1 MGNLHFDA
9 TYNNEEVMRKI
20 RESQKAFVEL
30 GNSAETQ
37 GRRIDAAFEKISL
50 KSLERV
56 QQIMKNFPNE
66 VQGISSFQRQ
76 IDGLEKHIERL
87 SQRIAS
93 VGNGKLGSTFSDVSG
108 NVNIGNVLKE
118 QVYEGAQ
125 AVNTL
130 TEKIIKQKVLIK
142 DIEHDVRTLGEAY
155 KKAGEG
161 TTKKNALFADF
172 KGAKSALQE
181 EKNALFEL
189 QTQQAQA
196 RLSVRKLKDEQK
208 LYQKE
213 TETVVNAN
221 EKMSLSF
228 GKLLGVIGGVAA
240 LKKLGSEIIRV
251 RGEFQSMQTAIETMV
266 GKDVASQIIPQIK
279 ELAKISPLT
288 LTDMV
293 GAEKMMLGFNIQT
306 EDTIK
311 YLKALSDLSM
321 GEAGKFNS
329 LTLAFSQ
336 MSAAGKLMGQ
346 DLNQMINAGFNPLQ
360 TISEKTGKTIAI
372 LKDEMSKGAISAEMV
387 QQAFID
393 ATSAGGKFFGMSENA
408 SKTING
414 QLSMMQDAMDN
425 AFNEMGQKSE
435 GIIMSGIQL
444 TTSLIENY
452 ETIGKVLVGMIAT
465 YGVYKTALIT
475 NIALTHSWTVAAR
488 ADAVAKG
495 IQTIATKAQT
505 VAQLALNAAMKAN
518 PYVLAA
524 TLIVGAATA
533 MWALHDSTTAAERA
547 QKKYNKTK
555 ADSLQKEEEHKSRLE
570 NLIATIQNEYTSSMN
585 RVKAIEAIKKEY
597 PSLFQK
603 YIDEKGHI
611 KDLIGLWKEYNE
623 EVTKNK
629 VETNKKNLSDSTARI
644 EEYEKMLSLW
654 KKLGENPYYRKKRLS
669 KEELELAEKYK
680 GETESSLRRKLELAK
695 PSRDLYQE
703 DVRSDKLAQ
712 WQLDLKKSTDIQIK
726 TELEEMK
733 RLQQARK
740 NNKRYSLNVGIGS
753 MKGSTTESELAN
765 RIAILQSEYDSRS
778 KTTYKVDYEK
788 AKKEWDEA
796 KKALSEIEKD
806 KSKFTSKQYEEAKKR
821 EETAEKAY
829 KKLGGLTGSKL
840 TKEETQAEK
849 LRKETEKYKLLLDKQ
864 GLERQRQQEDM
875 ETQLSQSKIDAM
887 SDGFL
892 KEYSQREL
900 NNKKEIQA
908 LQRQKEDYIRAY
920 IQAEKEKFDAEEELK
935 AKRIKGYKKQT
946 FNDSTVKVNTSK
958 YDEVIENTKTKQGI
972 DEWQKREDA
981 MNEYLLKYGTFS
993 QKKEAIDKKYRAAM
1007 DKETTFGGKGVI
1019 QKEWDEAL
1027 ANLDLSKLKEDI
1039 NWGMIFGDMSK
1050 VTKKQLQQVKKQL
1063 QEFKRS
1069 PEFKTSTP
1077 EQIKVIE
1084 EALNNI
1090 NTALVD
1096 KGGFFGGLTDSLTE
1110 YEGTVYKVKEAQEEL
1125 EKALKSGDEVA
1136 IEKAKKKKNA
1146 AEQNQANAQANVEKS
1161 KDKAIS
1167 NITAV
1172 SNAIVQLGKEN
1183 VSLSDI
1189 GNTVGTLVD
1198 ALSSSGTKIGG
1209 IISAILSII
1218 DAAGEVGTFQY
1229 GMDIIENISSTVTD
1243 AFARDTESIT
1253 GLDMS
1258 FMKSADYDDYNE
1270 LVEQYDT
1277 LIDVWDQL
1285 LDKKKAY
1292 IKESYGIEATKAGQ
1306 EALDLLNSE
1315 RKITRELASSRL
1327 DAGASSGSHSM
1338 NYRMWKGS
1346 YDYNGTNWKDVAG
1359 DISKSLGGVDFSSMW
1374 SMLDMSS
1381 EQLEWIKINYSG
1393 LWASMDGGFRGYL
1406 DDIIQYG
1413 DTEKEILKSINEQL
1427 TQTSFDSLFDSFLNT
1442 LMDMDASS
1450 KDFADSFEEYM
1461 RKAIFTSMFAKNY
1474 EDELTKWYEAFAEAN
1489 KKEEGITED
1498 DVKNLRNRWDNI
1510 VNGALSDREAWEKI
1524 VGSSGSES
1532 SREASKKG
1540 LATASQDSVDE
1551 LNGRFTVIQGHTYE
1565 INSSVKV
1572 IQSDTAKIAEKLS
1585 FLTSMDKNMSD
1596 MVRGHDIIVAHLSNI
1611 EGYTANLVDI
1621 RQFMYF
1627 MKLGI
1632 DSLNTKGITLKR

>member
-76 IDGLEKHIERL
+76 IDGLEKHIERVN
-87 SQRIAS
+87 QRIAS

-118 QVYEGAQ
+118 QVYVGAQ

-213 TETVVNAN
+213 TETVVNTN

-293 GAEKMMLGFNIQT
+293 GAEKMMLGFNIQA

-311 YLKALSDLSM
+311 YLKAISDISM
-321 GEAGKFNS
+321 GESSKFNS

-360 TISEKTGKTIAI
+360 TISEKTGKSIAT

-387 QQAFID
+387 QQAFIN

-435 GIIMSGIQL
+435 GIIMPSIQL

-680 GETESSLRRKLELAK
+680 GETESSLRRKLELTK

-703 DVRSDKLAQ
+703 DVRSDELAQ

-829 KKLGGLTGSKL
+829 KKLGGLTESKL
-840 TKEETQAEK
+840 TKEENQAEK

-875 ETQLSQSKIDAM
+875 ETQLSQSKIDVM

-920 IQAEKEKFDAEEELK
+920 IQAEKDKFDAEEELK
-935 AKRIKGYKKQT
+935 AQRIKGYKKQT
-946 FNDSTVKVNTSK
+946 FNTSTVKVNTSK

-1039 NWGMIFGDMSK
+1039 NWGMIFGDLTK
-1050 VTKKQLQQVKKQL
+1050 VTKDQLNKIKKQL
-1063 QEFKRS
+1063 QEFKKS
-1069 PEFKTSTP
+1069 PEFQNATP
-1077 EQIKVIE
+1077 EQIQVIE
-1084 EALNNI
+1084 TAI
-1090 NTALVD
+1090 NSINDALVD
-1096 KGGFFGGLTDSLTE
+1096 KGGFFGGLANSLTE

-1125 EKALKSGDEVA
+1125 EKALKSGDEAA
-1136 IEKAKKKKNA
+1136 IEKAKKKKSA
-1146 AEQNQANAQANVEKS
+1146 AEQNQANAQTNVEKS

-1172 SNAIVQLGKEN
+1172 ANAMTQLGSAEF
-1183 VSLSDI
+1183 SLSSF
-1189 GNTVGTLVD
+1189 GSAVGGLVD
-1198 ALSSSGTKIGG
+1198 ALSESGSKIGG
-1209 IISAILSII
+1209 IIAAILSLLDEFGKDGGVEFGKNIVNNVISAIGGTIEVPFKMLGI
-1218 DAAGEVGTFQY
+1218 DLGLGGANY
-1229 GMDIIENISSTVTD
+1229 
-1243 AFARDTESIT
+1243 TE
-1253 GLDMS
+1253 
-1258 FMKSADYDDYNE
+1258 YNE
-1270 LVEQYDT
+1270 MVAKYDT
-1277 LIDVWDQL
+1277 LLDVWDQL

-1292 IKESYGIEATKAGQ
+1292 IKESYGIEATKVGQ

-1327 DAGASSGSHSM
+1327 DAGASAGSHSM
-1338 NYRMWKGS
+1338 SYRMWKGS
-1346 YDYNGTNWKDVAG
+1346 YDYEGTNWKDVAG
-1359 DISKSLGGVDFSSMW
+1359 NISKSLGGVDFNSMW
-1374 SMLDMSS
+1374 SMLDMSA

-1393 LWASMDGGFRGYL
+1393 LWASMDGDFRGYL

-1442 LMDMDASS
+1442 LMDMDSSS
-1450 KDFADSFEEYM
+1450 KDFADNFEEYM

-1474 EDELTKWYEAFAEAN
+1474 ESALEEWYEAFAEAN
-1489 KKEEGITED
+1489 KKKEGITED

-1540 LATASQDSVDE
+1540 IATASQDSIDE
-1551 LNGRFTVIQGHTYE
+1551 LRGTMTNVQGHTYE

-1585 FLTSMDKNMSD
+1585 FLTNMDKNMSD

-1621 RQFMYF
+1621 RQFMYS

>member
-329 LTLAFSQ
+329 LTLA
-336 MSAAGKLMGQ
+336 
-346 DLNQMINAGFNPLQ
+346 
-360 TISEKTGKTIAI
+360 ISEKTGKTIAI

-680 GETESSLRRKLELAK
+680 GETESSFRRKLELAK

-849 LRKETEKYKLLLDKQ
+849 LR
-864 GLERQRQQEDM
+864 
-875 ETQLSQSKIDAM
+875 
-887 SDGFL
+887 
-892 KEYSQREL
+892 
-900 NNKKEIQA
+900 
-908 LQRQKEDYIRAY
+908 
-920 IQAEKEKFDAEEELK
+920 
-935 AKRIKGYKKQT
+935 
-946 FNDSTVKVNTSK
+946 
-958 YDEVIENTKTKQGI
+958 
-972 DEWQKREDA
+972 
-981 MNEYLLKYGTFS
+981 
-993 QKKEAIDKKYRAAM
+993 
-1007 DKETTFGGKGVI
+1007 
-1019 QKEWDEAL
+1019 
-1027 ANLDLSKLKEDI
+1027 
-1039 NWGMIFGDMSK
+1039 
-1050 VTKKQLQQVKKQL
+1050 
-1063 QEFKRS
+1063 
-1069 PEFKTSTP
+1069 
-1077 EQIKVIE
+1077 
-1084 EALNNI
+1084 
-1090 NTALVD
+1090 
-1096 KGGFFGGLTDSLTE
+1096 
-1110 YEGTVYKVKEAQEEL
+1110 
-1125 EKALKSGDEVA
+1125 
-1136 IEKAKKKKNA
+1136 
-1146 AEQNQANAQANVEKS
+1146 
-1161 KDKAIS
+1161 
-1167 NITAV
+1167 
-1172 SNAIVQLGKEN
+1172 
-1183 VSLSDI
+1183 
-1189 GNTVGTLVD
+1189 
-1198 ALSSSGTKIGG
+1198 
-1209 IISAILSII
+1209 
-1218 DAAGEVGTFQY
+1218 
-1229 GMDIIENISSTVTD
+1229 
-1243 AFARDTESIT
+1243 
-1253 GLDMS
+1253 
-1258 FMKSADYDDYNE
+1258 
-1270 LVEQYDT
+1270 
-1277 LIDVWDQL
+1277 
-1285 LDKKKAY
+1285 
-1292 IKESYGIEATKAGQ
+1292 
-1306 EALDLLNSE
+1306 
-1315 RKITRELASSRL
+1315 
-1327 DAGASSGSHSM
+1327 
-1338 NYRMWKGS
+1338 
-1346 YDYNGTNWKDVAG
+1346 
-1359 DISKSLGGVDFSSMW
+1359 
-1374 SMLDMSS
+1374 
-1381 EQLEWIKINYSG
+1381 
-1393 LWASMDGGFRGYL
+1393 
-1406 DDIIQYG
+1406 
-1413 DTEKEILKSINEQL
+1413 
-1427 TQTSFDSLFDSFLNT
+1427 
-1442 LMDMDASS
+1442 
-1450 KDFADSFEEYM
+1450 
-1461 RKAIFTSMFAKNY
+1461 
-1474 EDELTKWYEAFAEAN
+1474 
-1489 KKEEGITED
+1489 
-1498 DVKNLRNRWDNI
+1498 
-1510 VNGALSDREAWEKI
+1510 
-1524 VGSSGSES
+1524 
-1532 SREASKKG
+1532 
-1540 LATASQDSVDE
+1540 
-1551 LNGRFTVIQGHTYE
+1551 
-1565 INSSVKV
+1565 
-1572 IQSDTAKIAEKLS
+1572 
-1585 FLTSMDKNMSD
+1585 
-1596 MVRGHDIIVAHLSNI
+1596 
-1611 EGYTANLVDI
+1611 
-1621 RQFMYF
+1621 
-1627 MKLGI
+1627 
-1632 DSLNTKGITLKR
+1632 